1 MATKKI
7 IPSKTRRAAKPA
19 KKARTALASKKPKTT
34 GRKATTAMSRIHE
47 VPPAPAEIKRVD
59 PAAIDLRFQKAA
71 EKLDAKIVDKVRSIG
86 VDFVELGG
94 MFNEAKAKGYNVA
107 LGFPVWSDYV
117 EARTGKSKTQVY
129 QAMSVERELTSG
141 DNPIVSK
148 ADVLQMP
155 QETAETIV
163 RLKKDNVTITPEIIE
178 QAKTMSVTKF
188 QSQVAYPASPRLAT
202 RAAANAGAPAA
213 RSNTNADGTKIAEVP
228 SADAQPE
235 SESSPL
241 AAAGEVF
248 IKQVWTLRSDTVAD
262 LKRSEAIAR
271 YVTRDADQ
279 SIPWQ
284 DRFLQSMC
292 AEFIATW
299 EAAYEEHRDDANAE
313 GHFAATRTKEMMALS
328 DDDLEEEITVTN
340 ERRVEM
346 DGDSSDVVNEA
357 EFANS

>member
-71 EKLDAKIVDKVRSIG
+71 EKLDSKIVDKVRSIG

-94 MFNEAKAKGYNVA
+94 MFNEAKAKGYNVP
-107 LGFPVWSDYV
+107 LGYPVFSEYV
-117 EARTGKSKTQVY
+117 EARTGKSKTQIY

-163 RLKKDNVTITPEIIE
+163 RLKKENVPITPEIIE

-202 RAAANAGAPAA
+202 RAAANAGEASA
-213 RSNTNADGTKIAEVP
+213 RSNTTPTGTKIETEGGDP
-228 SADAQPE
+228 
-235 SESSPL
+235 SPL
-241 AAAGEVF
+241 AVTEGEVF

-262 LKRSEAIAR
+262 QKRCEAIAR

-284 DRFLQSMC
+284 DRFLQSVF

-299 EAAYEEHRDDANAE
+299 EAAYEEHRADADAE
-313 GHFAATRTKEMMALS
+313 GNFAATRTKEIMALT